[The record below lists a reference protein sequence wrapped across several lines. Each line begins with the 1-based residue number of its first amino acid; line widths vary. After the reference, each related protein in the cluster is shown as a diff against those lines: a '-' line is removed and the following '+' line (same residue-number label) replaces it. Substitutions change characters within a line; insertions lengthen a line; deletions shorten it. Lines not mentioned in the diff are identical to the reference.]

1 VLVSTCDCR
10 QSVTESYV
18 CPTMCCLTVFSCG
31 SDNSI
36 KSGHSCFDTV
46 DLTSGMTHSLSILTA
61 ILPNEPGIADF
72 IGAKD
77 DASGGGN
84 VQSSSQSLPPTNQHR
99 AFYSLDALLV
109 IQPTVSKHISN
120 DNATM
125 KTALL
130 LVLKDLT
137 RQLFEGPV

>member
-1 VLVSTCDCR
+1 
-10 QSVTESYV
+10 
-18 CPTMCCLTVFSCG
+18 
-31 SDNSI
+31 
-36 KSGHSCFDTV
+36 
-46 DLTSGMTHSLSILTA
+46 MTHSLSILTA
-61 ILPNEPGIADF
+61 ILPDEPGIADF

-84 VQSSSQSLPPTNQHR
+84 VQSSSQSSPPTNQHR